1 MARNEVLRDA
11 DHLSLPVPDGTKAG
25 TPVLVGALVGVTQT
39 AEGDGGNPDGHATV
53 WTKGAHRL
61 PVGSGGT
68 LAVGAPVYITSG
80 GNLSPTETDN
90 TLFGYALE
98 AKPSGATTIVVRI
111 ARV

>member
-1 MARNEVLRDA
+1 MARNEVFRDA

-25 TPVLVGALVGVTQT
+25 APVIVGALVGVTQT
-39 AEGDGGNPDGHATV
+39 AEGNGGNPEGYATV

-61 PVGSGGT
+61 PVSSGGT
-68 LAVGAPVYITSG
+68 LAIGAPVYITSG
-80 GNLSPTETDN
+80 GSLSPTASGN

-98 AKPSGATTIVVRI
+98 AKPSGAATIVVRI